1 VKPVLHSP
9 GSKEQRRGAS
19 LSRISEETIV
29 KTSHPPQTSS
39 IEKWKDAPT
48 RSVDVAGTTFVYRQ
62 LGPVA
67 GVAVIL
73 LNHWGAVLD
82 NFDPRIVDGLA
93 ATRPVIALDY
103 RGVGVSGGKAPLTV
117 AEMAEDAIA
126 FIRAL
131 GFEQVDLLGF
141 SLGGFVAQDIVL
153 KEPDLVRKVILTGTG
168 PAGGEGIEKVGP
180 VSWPLII
187 KGMLTLRDPKFY
199 LFFTSTA
206 NGRRAA
212 KAFLE
217 RLQERKTDR
226 DKPIRMATFLRQL
239 KAIKAWG
246 TQAPQD
252 LSAIRNPVLVANGDH
267 DMLVPSSNTIDLA
280 RRLPNAELVLFED
293 AGHGGIFQYHEAF
306 VSKALEFLAR

>member
-1 VKPVLHSP
+1 M
-9 GSKEQRRGAS
+9 
-19 LSRISEETIV
+19 
-29 KTSHPPQTSS
+29 SHPPPTSS
-39 IEKWKDAPT
+39 IKKWKDAPT
-48 RSVDVAGTTFVYRQ
+48 RSVDVAGTKFVYRQ
-62 LGPVA
+62 LGPA
-67 GVAVIL
+67 TGVPVIM

-82 NFDPRIVDGLA
+82 NFDPRIVDGIA
-93 ATRPVIALDY
+93 ATRPVIVFNY
-103 RGVGVSGGKAPLTV
+103 RGVGASGGKAALTV

-153 KEPDLVRKVILTGTG
+153 KEPDLIRKVILTGTG
-168 PAGGEGIEKVGP
+168 PAGGEGIEKVGA

-187 KGMLTLRDPKFY
+187 KGMLTFRDSKFY

-212 KAFLE
+212 KDFLR
-217 RLQERKTDR
+217 RLQERKADR
-226 DKPIRMATFLRQL
+226 DKPIAVGAFLRQL

-252 LSAIRNPVLVANGDH
+252 LGAIRKPVLVANGDQ
-267 DMLVPSSNTIDLA
+267 DKMVPSGNSIDLA
-280 RRLPNAELVLFED
+280 RRLPNAELVLYED

-306 VSKALEFLAR
+306 VKKTLAFLEA